1 MGTEREERGSPGRS
15 QAGNGKGEMTLQL
28 EQSVAAMASVLPWPG
43 APWALLSLSLHSPRC
58 HQLRPSPQVVNGLM
72 ERPDWAD
79 AMKKPLCILPGG
91 SGNALAASINYY
103 AG

>member
-1 MGTEREERGSPGRS
+1 MGSAPPRLARARWVPWVP
-15 QAGNGKGEMTLQL
+15 QAP
-28 EQSVAAMASVLPWPG
+28 S
-43 APWALLSLSLHSPRC
+43 SL
-58 HQLRPSPQVVNGLM
+58 QVVNGLM
-72 ERPDWAD
+72 ERPDWKE